1 MADDNK
7 MKINNKEI
15 TLAQIV
21 SILTII
27 GLLSSSGFFVHGY
40 FAKSHDIIQVT
51 AQLDSYKTQ
60 QQAKILRLKQ
70 EAQLNIWSTEQT
82 FIVIRKD
89 TILDRL
95 STESKKEEPDS
106 FQTKRWEDQLDSLT
120 AREAEIKTARE
131 SLKLQM
137 LSQ

>member
-1 MADDNK
+1 

-40 FAKSHDIIQVT
+40 FAKSYDIIQVT

-95 STESKKEEPDS
+95 STESKKDDPDS
-106 FQTKRWEDQLDSLT
+106 FQTNRWEDQLDSLT
-120 AREAEIKTARE
+120 AREAEIKTAKE
-131 SLKLQM
+131 ALKLQM

>member
-1 MADDNK
+1 

-40 FAKSHDIIQVT
+40 FAKSYDIIQVT
-51 AQLDSYKTQ
+51 AQLDSHKAQ

-95 STESKKEEPDS
+95 STESKKDDPDS
-106 FQTKRWEDQLDSLT
+106 FQTNRWEDQLDSLT
-120 AREAEIKTARE
+120 AREAEIKTAKE
-131 SLKLQM
+131 ALKLQM